1 MFQGMF
7 TMACTCEVPELR
19 DEKVVER
26 NLATMSDTPDLH
38 RPKLPKA
45 TVSSQILTSSQISI
59 PLKSHW
65 KVAMKVRRTKQHM
78 SLLRLKRPTKSQL
91 HIRNLPKCTKNLP
104 KLDTNSLLKCTKSL
118 NQLMKNQPQL
128 QRMRLLLI
136 LISIGMHARMD
147 TVMLW
152 MRTKITFRRF
162 WCQRLLLSNLYFQST
177 PLRSTSRLFR
187 DQ

>member
-1 MFQGMF
+1 
-7 TMACTCEVPELR
+7 
-19 DEKVVER
+19 
-26 NLATMSDTPDLH
+26 
-38 RPKLPKA
+38 
-45 TVSSQILTSSQISI
+45 
-59 PLKSHW
+59 
-65 KVAMKVRRTKQHM
+65 MKVRRTKQHM

-147 TVMLW
+147 TVML
-152 MRTKITFRRF
+152 
-162 WCQRLLLSNLYFQST
+162 
-177 PLRSTSRLFR
+177 
-187 DQ
+187 

>member
-1 MFQGMF
+1 MF
-7 TMACTCEVPELR
+7 TMDCTCEVPELR

-26 NLATMSDTPDLH
+26 NLATTSDTPDLH

-65 KVAMKVRRTKQHM
+65 KVAMKVMCTKQHM
-78 SLLRLKRPTKSQL
+78 SLLRLKPPTKSQL
-91 HIRNLPKCTKNLP
+91 HIRNLPKFTKNP
-104 KLDTNSLLKCTKSL
+104 KLSMNSLLKCTKNL
-118 NQLMKNQPQL
+118 NQPMKNQQSQL